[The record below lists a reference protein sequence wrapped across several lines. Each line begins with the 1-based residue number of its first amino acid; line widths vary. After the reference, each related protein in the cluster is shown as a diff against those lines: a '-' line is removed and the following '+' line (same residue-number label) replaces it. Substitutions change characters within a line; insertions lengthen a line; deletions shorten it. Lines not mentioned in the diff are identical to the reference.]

1 MVQTPTQESSGIV
14 LFNAL
19 EQDKAGLSPC
29 EQLPDGD
36 TDIPYFLIGDDAFAV
51 KSWMMKP
58 LERNDCLRAHI
69 QLPIVQ
75 GPKDCGERFWH
86 TG

>member
-19 EQDKAGLSPC
+19 EQYKARLPPS

-36 TDIPYFLIGDDAFAV
+36 TDVPYFLMAT
-51 KSWMMKP
+51 MP
-58 LERNDCLRAHI
+58 LL
-69 QLPIVQ
+69 
-75 GPKDCGERFWH
+75 
-86 TG
+86 